1 VSIFNLSALEYD
13 FTYPTGGKVLA
24 GIDGRFVEMASTGEI
39 AAFGKNVPEAYWN
52 AYLSTNS
59 FKPPK
64 RGSGVLIGGD
74 LARPELGF
82 VAKGLVDLGF
92 SLYTS
97 NQQVTDALNSIPY
110 VVSLSIFHDRRES
123 GDWTWLK

>member
-1 VSIFNLSALEYD
+1 MAERLYVATLMLVVS
-13 FTYPTGGKVLA
+13 
-24 GIDGRFVEMASTGEI
+24 EMASTGEI

-59 FKPPK
+59 FRPPK

-74 LARPELGF
+74 ITRPELGV
-82 VAKGLVDLGF
+82 VARGLTDLGF

-97 NQQVTDALNSIPY
+97 NQEVTDLLNSISY
-110 VVSLSIFHDRRES
+110 VVSINKLR
-123 GDWTWLK
+123 L

>member
-1 VSIFNLSALEYD
+1 VTQWCPQEHA
-13 FTYPTGGKVLA
+13 YPVFA
-24 GIDGRFVEMASTGEI
+24 EMASTGEI

-64 RGSGVLIGGD
+64 AGSGVLIGGD
-74 LARPELGF
+74 ITRPELGV
-82 VAKGLVDLGF
+82 VAKGLIDLGF

-97 NQQVTDALNSIPY
+97 SQQATDALSSISY
-110 VVSLSIFHDRRES
+110 VVSHAVPV
-123 GDWTWLK
+123 